1 MADSSSRLR
10 SLSSSPSAASSRDG
24 SRSTGRGTSAQAA
37 AAKMASANRR
47 DRLREF
53 QTGLADKLRRAQ
65 NTPLAVNRLGI
76 QIGAQRL
83 LIDLA
88 DAGEILA
95 VPDIMPVPLTKPWYR
110 GLANVRGNLIGIVDL
125 SLFAGG
131 PATPIDKESR
141 VLAFSTELR
150 FSTGIL
156 VSRMLGLR
164 SAADLSTVESDRTAV
179 HPASTSASSEPNFD
193 VFSPWVRARLLDA
206 QDVHWQE
213 LDLAALTA
221 DPRFVDIA
229 R

>member
-1 MADSSSRLR
+1 MADSPSRLR
-10 SLSSSPSAASSRDG
+10 VAPSSPSREG
-24 SRSTGRGTSAQAA
+24 QRTLTQNGTSQAA
-37 AAKMASANRR
+37 AAKLALVNRR
-47 DRLREF
+47 ERLREF

-65 NTPLAVNRLGI
+65 GTALAVNRLGVQVGPHRI
-76 QIGAQRL
+76 

-95 VPDIMPVPLTKPWYR
+95 VPDIMPVPLTKAWYR
-110 GLANVRGNLIGIVDL
+110 GLANVRGNLLGVVDL

-131 PATPIDKESR
+131 PPTPLDKESR

-164 SAADLSTVESDRTAV
+164 SAADLSAQDA
-179 HPASTSASSEPNFD
+179 ASEAD
-193 VFSPWVRARLLDA
+193 VNELFAPWMRARLIDA

-213 LDLAALTA
+213 IDLAALTA
-221 DPRFVDIA
+221 DPRFIDIA
-229 R
+229 RN

>member
-1 MADSSSRLR
+1 M
-10 SLSSSPSAASSRDG
+10 
-24 SRSTGRGTSAQAA
+24 TQNGTSQAA
-37 AAKMASANRR
+37 AAKLALVNRR
-47 DRLREF
+47 ERLREF

-65 NTPLAVNRLGI
+65 GTALAVNRLGV
-76 QIGAQRL
+76 QVGPHRL

-95 VPDIMPVPLTKPWYR
+95 VPDIMPVPLTKSWYR
-110 GLANVRGNLIGIVDL
+110 GLANVRGNLLGVVDL

-131 PATPIDKESR
+131 PPTPIDKESR

-164 SAADLSTVESDRTAV
+164 SAADLSATDAPSDGA
-179 HPASTSASSEPNFD
+179 D
-193 VFSPWVRARLLDA
+193 VNELFAPWMRARLVDA

-213 LDLAALTA
+213 IDLAALTA
-221 DPRFVDIA
+221 DPRFIDIA
-229 R
+229 RN